1 MADVVT
7 QHTSLQGQTSI
18 KHDLNNANIE
28 LDQAKTEIKQKLEL
42 LDGYIAKLRVSM
54 TFNSEAL
61 RNYHQYISIYICG
74 IYISKLTQ
82 L

>member
-1 MADVVT
+1 MT

-42 LDGYIAKLRVSM
+42 LDGYIAKLKVTMIFDSD
-54 TFNSEAL
+54 N
-61 RNYHQYISIYICG
+61 
-74 IYISKLTQ
+74 
-82 L
+82 